1 MNLRIIMGDLTVEA
15 NDLHPIEYNDAAS
28 HIINLAVSL
37 TSALQ
42 QAETDG
48 ST

>member
-1 MNLRIIMGDLTVEA
+1 MNLRVIMGDLTIEA

-28 HIINLAVSL
+28 HVINVAVTLSR
-37 TSALQ
+37 ALQ

-48 ST
+48 P